1 MMSIRSL
8 ADFNRSSLGGDGDW
22 LTPPPSP
29 PRPHEPG
36 RHDERGTGTFNWP
49 PARTSTWPYTGT
61 FSWPRTSVASYKRGA
76 GGSNPPAPLTGCR
89 RVRLERHLR
98 RRWCLSQECPR
109 RRAGLEAVGG
119 TAVRVSI
126 CEVRAWRTVPA
137 QPAMP
142 GLAGQPHYVL
152 WAAAARSPVLRPP
165 APRAR
170 APGPLDPGRGTALC
184 SQRRAALTDPISGQ
198 SDPVHTGMRA
208 WLLRSLRPDR
218 VLELDSYRR
227 G

>member
-1 MMSIRSL
+1 MSLISTANQISGSQTGSQQR
-8 ADFNRSSLGGDGDW
+8 RTPGDAGRRPATIAPANW
-22 LTPPPSP
+22 LF
-29 PRPHEPG
+29 RL
-36 RHDERGTGTFNWP
+36 RK
-49 PARTSTWPYTGT
+49 ATSNDDKIAP
-61 FSWPRTSVASYKRGA
+61 YKRGA

>member
-1 MMSIRSL
+1 V
-8 ADFNRSSLGGDGDW
+8 
-22 LTPPPSP
+22 PSP
-29 PRPHEPG
+29 NRDRQEDASLTRG
-36 RHDERGTGTFNWP
+36 RRRR
-49 PARTSTWPYTGT
+49 AR
-61 FSWPRTSVASYKRGA
+61 RH
-76 GGSNPPAPLTGCR
+76 APLQGTWCARHENRRSERFRRCARVGPLPCRSGRSGTVGCR
-89 RVRLERHLR
+89 RVRPERHLR
-98 RRWCLSQECPR
+98 RRWCLSRECPR

-126 CEVRAWRTVPA
+126 CEVNAWRTVPA

-152 WAAAARSPVLRPP
+152 WAAAARSLVLCPP

-170 APGPLDPGRGTALC
+170 APGLLDPGRGTALC

-208 WLLRSLRPDR
+208 RLLRSLRPGPR
-218 VLELDSYRR
+218 PGVGFVPTGVSRR
-227 G
+227 FTDKPQTPIPWMISE